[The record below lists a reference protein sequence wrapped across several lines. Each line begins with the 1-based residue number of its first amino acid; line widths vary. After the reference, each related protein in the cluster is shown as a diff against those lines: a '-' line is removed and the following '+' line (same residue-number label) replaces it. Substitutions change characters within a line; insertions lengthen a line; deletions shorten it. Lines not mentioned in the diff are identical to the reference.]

1 LPPDFLA
8 DRPILEKLKVKG
20 TGPSLMAKQ
29 LRDKL
34 QDLAGSA
41 TGVVGWIGLGT
52 LLVVALTLPSD
63 LSLESL
69 AKYGRQLP
77 SFSDALQ
84 QFSKKIPALLLALAT
99 IFWYL
104 QYKSAVF
111 VELDLID
118 SMFSEK
124 SKPKYYG
131 NLIGHR
137 EFSFLGYILVLTF
150 AILIVSVT
158 HIEIFCIVALMLHT
172 SDLIGNG
179 LVLQNINRAIARF
192 KIIED
197 SEAPFV
203 RARREIML
211 AYYFDNPT
219 LGRICVTTV
228 TTVVALVVA
237 VRTDESSPYG
247 LFYLPYALMII
258 NILLSEAIMKIWRRR
273 RDKALDDIAKQ
284 EDENP
289 SLPASTTPS

>member
-1 LPPDFLA
+1 M
-8 DRPILEKLKVKG
+8 V
-20 TGPSLMAKQ
+20 KQ

-34 QDLAGSA
+34 HDLAGSA
-41 TGVVGWIGLGT
+41 TGIVGWIGLGT
-52 LLVVALTLPSD
+52 LLAVSLTLPSD
-63 LSLESL
+63 FSLESL
-69 AKYGRQLP
+69 ANYGKQLP
-77 SFSDALQ
+77 SLSDAFRE
-84 QFSKKIPALLLALAT
+84 FSKKVPALLLALTT

-104 QYKSAVF
+104 QYKSAAF

-124 SKPKYYG
+124 SKPTYYG
-131 NLIGHR
+131 NLIGHK

-150 AILIVSVT
+150 AILIVSAT

-192 KIIED
+192 KIIEGSD
-197 SEAPFV
+197 APFV
-203 RARREIML
+203 RARREIMV

-219 LGRICVTTV
+219 LSRICVTTIA
-228 TTVVALVVA
+228 TVIALVVA
-237 VRTDESSPYG
+237 VRTDTSSPYG
-247 LFYLPYALMII
+247 LYYLPYVLIII

-284 EDENP
+284 EEENP
-289 SLPASTTPS
+289 SLTQTSASTTVS